1 MFIRKTKRKHADGSI
16 WTQVQLV
23 EGFRPGKGLPP
34 KQRVIKGFGYL
45 ENQEDPIKFISELEQ
60 YVKKQNSQKNPESV
74 PLPDTSRSL
83 NDPLNRDLNYGFFIL
98 EGIYNQLDFVDFFK
112 KHRTSKATYDLEAIF
127 KYLFLMQVIFPDSKR
142 SEYMDIHHIYLSD
155 KVFNIHHIYR
165 ALDEIDD
172 LKDEI
177 EKHINVKLSTL
188 MHRDI
193 RHVYLDI
200 TNFYQ
205 ERDYAIPDTLGQKG
219 VSKEHRTEPIIQ
231 FGLLLDGNGMPF
243 MSETFAGNTNDSLTL
258 KPMLKK
264 VREKKMVEGKI
275 ICVAD
280 KGLNSKEN
288 IDYLCN
294 HGDGYLFSQIVKG
307 KKGKRYHEKMF
318 NEDGYIIN
326 KDSSYKYKQ
335 FIEDYE
341 GKDEEGHKIIRKRNV
356 LIYWSKKEAELQ
368 KSKRDY
374 KVSRAEKSLKNNAYT
389 IDHTKEKYIKF
400 TDVIKETGEVTDIY
414 KLSEIDQEKI
424 KEEERFDGYFC
435 LVSSELDFNEN
446 KFREIYHNLWK
457 IENSFRIMK
466 TDEGTRPIYL
476 GLDEHIK
483 AHLLICQLA
492 LLMFRLIQASMK
504 EEMISAERIQRV
516 LQNCVLNTWNVG
528 WLHIHEVSQKTAFIK
543 YIDKYG
549 HSAYRTKESG
559 EDEVREDFNK
569 LCGSLGIEIKSA
581 YMKQEIFNKEIKKA
595 AVTLQ

>member
-142 SEYMDIHHIYLSD
+142 SEYMDIDHIYLSD

-243 MSETFAGNTNDSLTL
+243 MSETFAGNTSDSLTL

-318 NEDGYIIN
+318 DEDGYIIN

-581 YMKQEIFNKEIKKA
+581 YMKQEVFNKEIKKA